1 MTYNKKIV
9 NKLSITKKSLWS
21 LILVAKD
28 IANSEET
35 LDSLISI
42 NKKIGGKKY
51 SFIYDRNSNTIAEC
65 NFIICDYSKMLFS
78 LFLPI
83 IFNSKESPYL
93 IAHLAQTLDG
103 FIATNSGESKY
114 ISSNDNLTHI
124 HMIRAISDIIIVGY
138 KTVELDNPMLTTRL
152 VTGKSPM
159 RIIIDKNNKLSNKY
173 NVFRNPDNNGYK
185 IINDKTYTKKENV
198 FQLPLDKNKFNL
210 NDIYDL
216 IKKLRK
222 KIVFIEGGGATVS
235 EFYNNNKLDRLHI
248 CISPSILGKGRS
260 SLMIEKKMSLNEILE
275 HEVRYFQM
283 GTDIL
288 CDIELSQSE
297 F

>member
-21 LILVAKD
+21 LILAAKD
-28 IANSEET
+28 IINSEET
-35 LDSLISI
+35 LDSSISI

-51 SFIYDRNSNTIAEC
+51 TLIYDRNSNTIAEC
-65 NFIICDYSKMLFS
+65 NFIICDYGKMLFS
-78 LFLPI
+78 LFFPI

-114 ISSNDNLTHI
+114 ISSSENLTHI

-152 VTGKSPM
+152 VTGQSPM

-173 NVFRNPDNNGYK
+173 NVFKNPDDNGYK
-185 IINDKTYTKKENV
+185 IISDKTHTKKENV

-210 NDIYDL
+210 NDICDL
-216 IKKLRK
+216 LKKLRK
-222 KIVFIEGGGATVS
+222 KIVFIEGGGAIVS
-235 EFYNNNKLDRLHI
+235 EFYNNNMLDRLHI

-283 GTDIL
+283 GADIL
-288 CDIELSQSE
+288 CDIELS
-297 F
+297 

>member
-159 RIIIDKNNKLSNKY
+159 RIIINKHNKLNNKY
-173 NVFRNPDNNGYK
+173 NVFRNPDNNDYK
-185 IINDKTYTKKENV
+185 IINDKTNTKKENV

>member
-21 LILVAKD
+21 LILAAKD
-28 IANSEET
+28 IINSEET
-35 LDSLISI
+35 LDSSISI

-51 SFIYDRNSNTIAEC
+51 TLIYDRNSNTIAEC
-65 NFIICDYSKMLFS
+65 NFIICDYGKMLFS
-78 LFLPI
+78 LFFPI

-185 IINDKTYTKKENV
+185 IISDKTYTKKENV

-222 KIVFIEGGGATVS
+222 KIVFIEGGGETVS

-260 SLMIEKKMSLNEILE
+260 SLMIEKKISLNEILE
-275 HEVRYFQM
+275 HEVRYFQT
-283 GTDIL
+283 GADIL